1 MWHLHVFV
9 VVAGVPFLGRRSR
22 SVQRLFAGHKDE
34 NYSSKRSCI
43 LGSPR
48 ERCALENLD
57 IVVNASAVVVDVD
70 IVFSFIVISSLLCC
84 SIYNVVAYTFL
95 CSISMSTDDDIFLVV
110 VTFWF

>member
-1 MWHLHVFV
+1 M
-9 VVAGVPFLGRRSR
+9 
-22 SVQRLFAGHKDE
+22 
-34 NYSSKRSCI
+34 
-43 LGSPR
+43 GSPR
-48 ERCALENLD
+48 ERCTLENLD
-57 IVVNASAVVVDVD
+57 IVVNASAVVVDDVVLVMVD

>member
-1 MWHLHVFV
+1 M
-9 VVAGVPFLGRRSR
+9 
-22 SVQRLFAGHKDE
+22 
-34 NYSSKRSCI
+34 
-43 LGSPR
+43 GSPR

-57 IVVNASAVVVDVD
+57 IVVNVSAVVVDDVD